1 LNKWIRARPAGWV
14 SGCACTATGGVSNL
28 TIATAA
34 GVVYQLHTHTFPAF
48 DTGVSD
54 DIYVVNDNT
63 TPYKRVQDLDGHV
76 GTDSEGVAM
85 KSYFNLV
92 VWGVASEA
100 GTDSK
105 LMVNLPAGS
114 YSNDSGSQATNDL
127 QAYSVYTIPS
137 QFVGCGFLI
146 ARLTISKSGSTYT
159 IEETHDLRGTFPSTG
174 AGASGGGA
182 GAVEFIDNQFRI
194 KAVADETKKLAFDI
208 SGVTTGTTRTITVP
222 DEDFSLVDWTLATE
236 DLYTSGYVRTDHLWL
251 PEQASSPGS
260 AAGNGLLWVKNT
272 APTTLFFTDD
282 TGVDHDLTAGGGGGL
297 SDVVDDL
304 TPELGG
310 NLDALTKNISNV
322 QDLSADQ
329 LIIGGGTLGV
339 ETALFKQQTAA
350 SSSPTIVI
358 ESVNFLGALAR
369 LDFENAYSASG
380 TFAIYQDSNGNAHLN
395 NIDAAEDFVI
405 TQTGAGTIQF
415 IQNSAEA
422 MRVHTNGYVGINI
435 AAPSAF
441 LHVDNDGGSAVAM
454 IEHSSGMWAWMHFM
468 DSITSTATSVGVGCI
483 GNSIVLK
490 GGANTCL
497 TADATT
503 TIIYDDVRISDGIFR
518 LKEVSGAAAD
528 VATWGQI
535 WVKNTATQELW
546 WTDEAGTDAQ
556 LVSASEST
564 FTPWLGD
571 VSHSASESQTYTTQ
585 DGDYTLIGNMCFFT
599 INLIVSSTGTLSGSI
614 FIEGLP
620 YTAHASKG
628 RWSCTVGDANS
639 LLITASEGVTGVI
652 EEGNDYIT
660 MQVWDSTGGCTSM
673 QVGEWSAAGQVVISG
688 CYRIA

>member
-1 LNKWIRARPAGWV
+1 MYLRVPANAGDVKSGIEFGEQTLNETEFPWRSIVYEALTSYDRPDSFHHTADHHYFWDKDGNEIAGILHQNPFAANHTHPEIMIGTTPVLTNLHAFIGICLDEPVVTVTSPDAGLTIDLNLEHSGGGDLRFVFKDGTTTVDCTPTLTVQLTPGSDTSPTQNYVYILGATGALTASTSGWPSAEYAPIATVVLQSAASANTHGPYKVHAWTDHTHSTDGNGHIAHLNKWIRARPAGWV

-369 LDFENAYSASG
+369 LDF
-380 TFAIYQDSNGNAHLN
+380 
-395 NIDAAEDFVI
+395 
-405 TQTGAGTIQF
+405 
-415 IQNSAEA
+415 
-422 MRVHTNGYVGINI
+422 
-435 AAPSAF
+435 
-441 LHVDNDGGSAVAM
+441 
-454 IEHSSGMWAWMHFM
+454 
-468 DSITSTATSVGVGCI
+468 
-483 GNSIVLK
+483 
-490 GGANTCL
+490 
-497 TADATT
+497 
-503 TIIYDDVRISDGIFR
+503 
-518 LKEVSGAAAD
+518 
-528 VATWGQI
+528 
-535 WVKNTATQELW
+535 
-546 WTDEAGTDAQ
+546 
-556 LVSASEST
+556 
-564 FTPWLGD
+564 
-571 VSHSASESQTYTTQ
+571 
-585 DGDYTLIGNMCFFT
+585 
-599 INLIVSSTGTLSGSI
+599 
-614 FIEGLP
+614 
-620 YTAHASKG
+620 
-628 RWSCTVGDANS
+628 
-639 LLITASEGVTGVI
+639 
-652 EEGNDYIT
+652 
-660 MQVWDSTGGCTSM
+660 
-673 QVGEWSAAGQVVISG
+673 
-688 CYRIA
+688 